1 MRKLLLLVMF
11 SSGVMAN
18 STLYVDD
25 KVKIPMR
32 SDASITKGNI
42 ITKLGIHTPVSLI
55 KKQTN
60 GWSHIKYQDKQG
72 WIISRSLTN
81 IKPMQ
86 TSNGK
91 LKQQKNK
98 ITQLN
103 KNNQAQQQTIAELKQ
118 ALSQQQQ
125 SVATLKAE
133 SAQYDTQVL
142 ALSKLRN
149 KMNNLDQTNTDLIDQ
164 VKLLKSQ
171 SSAMHSTDFLTII
184 STLMLFAGLAGG
196 YFVSKANENRNNIY
210 TI

>member
-72 WIISRSLTN
+72 WIISRYLTN

-103 KNNQAQQQTIAELKQ
+103 KNNQAQQQTIAKLKK